1 MTIRLDHTI
10 VPVKDK
16 TASAEFFAAI
26 FGLEVRHGH
35 FARVQV
41 NKSLTLD
48 FTDDP
53 EAAKHIHH
61 YAFHVSDA
69 EFDAILGRLKTRGL
83 PYGSAPFNR
92 NDGRLY
98 RLRGGRGV
106 YFDDPNGHIL
116 EIMTVAET
124 GSWEADETDR

>member
-16 TASAEFFAAI
+16 MASAEFFAAI
-26 FGLEVRHGH
+26 FGLKARPGH

-41 NKSLTLD
+41 NDSLTLD
-48 FTDDP
+48 FSDDP
-53 EAAKHIHH
+53 EAAAHIHH
-61 YAFHVSDA
+61 YAFHVSNA
-69 EFDAILGRLKTRGL
+69 EFDAILGRLKSMGV
-83 PYGSAPFNR
+83 PFGSEPFNR
-92 NDGRLY
+92 SDGGLY

-124 GSWEADETDR
+124 GSETTDET

>member
-16 TASAEFFAAI
+16 TASAEFFAGI
-26 FGLEVRHGH
+26 FGLTARPGR
-35 FARVQV
+35 FAKVQV
-41 NKSLTLD
+41 NESLTLD
-48 FTDDP
+48 FSDDP
-53 EAAKHIHH
+53 EAAAHIHH

-69 EFDAILGRLKTRGL
+69 EFDAILARVKARGL

-92 NDGRLY
+92 ADGRLY
-98 RLRGGRGV
+98 HLRGGRGV

-124 GSWEADETDR
+124 GSRETDET